1 VKPNKPS
8 LDSLPSSPS
17 CLKPLESINKRNKRN
32 KSESINA
39 SMAKSTRS
47 KTKRSFRRAKREE
60 FEKSTYAVTH
70 AARLERLSRKLAVIA
85 QAPVV
90 LPTGLSSTSSHRKSR
105 QRTEEDEQGWPLFAL
120 LGLVDPDEIA
130 AFGLPLSSKCSGRR
144 RPSSSYESGSSSD
157 ESDCSDD
164 WMSGL
169 SAVAWQHLSE
179 SALLGSFS

>member
-1 VKPNKPS
+1 
-8 LDSLPSSPS
+8 
-17 CLKPLESINKRNKRN
+17 
-32 KSESINA
+32 
-39 SMAKSTRS
+39 MAKSTRS

-90 LPTGLSSTSSHRKSR
+90 LPTGLSSTSNHRKSR

-130 AFGLPLSSKCSGRR
+130 AFGLPLSSSSKRSGR
-144 RPSSSYESGSSSD
+144 RPSSSYESSSSSD
-157 ESDCSDD
+157 ESSSDAD

>member
-1 VKPNKPS
+1 
-8 LDSLPSSPS
+8 
-17 CLKPLESINKRNKRN
+17 
-32 KSESINA
+32 
-39 SMAKSTRS
+39 MAKSTRS

-85 QAPVV
+85 QAPGV
-90 LPTGLSSTSSHRKSR
+90 LPTGLSSNNTSSKLKSR
-105 QRTEEDEQGWPLFAL
+105 QRTEGGEIVEDEDEQGWPLFAL

-130 AFGLPLSSKCSGRR
+130 AFGLPLSSKRGRRR
-144 RPSSSYESGSSSD
+144 RPSSSSSWYESGFSSD
-157 ESDCSDD
+157 ESGSDAD

-169 SAVAWQHLSE
+169 SSVAWQHLSE